1 MNVTCLDNGMPS
13 GSKGLLN
20 MTDIT
25 DMTEAELEKE
35 FREEEEEEVE
45 AAGERGQGRASTTPS
60 TDRPSSSDSFK
71 TTSANSSDLVS
82 TFRVHVLP
90 FGRRPCWYSWSG
102 VYVQYAA
109 IWH

>member
-1 MNVTCLDNGMPS
+1 
-13 GSKGLLN
+13 

-35 FREEEEEEVE
+35 FREEEEEEEEEVE

-71 TTSANSSDLVS
+71 TTSANSSDLVG
-82 TFRVHVLP
+82 TLRVYVLH
-90 FGRRPCWYSWSG
+90 FGCRPCWYSWSG
-102 VYVQYAA
+102 V
-109 IWH
+109 